1 MPRST
6 FAKALLTLG
15 VLVLLC
21 GTLWWMRFSILR
33 AAGNYLMPE
42 DPLQQVDAVYVLGGS
57 SLDRGREAA
66 RVMHG
71 GWSPMVYFTGGN
83 IPTALESIGVMRT
96 EAEVC
101 LQAAIQAGLPPE
113 QGHALRV
120 GTSTMEESQF
130 IRVHAKG
137 QGYKRILVI
146 SSRFHLRRIGRVF
159 REPFAQEGI
168 TVLLHGAP
176 SDQFD
181 EARWWQYEEGL
192 IMLNNEYA
200 KLLYYAWR
208 Y

>member
-1 MPRST
+1 MRRST
-6 FAKALLTLG
+6 LLKALLPLA

-21 GTLWWMRFSILR
+21 GTLWWMRFPILR
-33 AAGNYLMPE
+33 AAGQYLMPE
-42 DPLQQVDAVYVLGGS
+42 DPLQHVEAVYVLGGS

-66 RVMHG
+66 RVVRE
-71 GWSPMVYFTGGN
+71 GWSPVVYFTGGN

-96 EAEVC
+96 EAEIC
-101 LQAAIQAGLPPE
+101 LQAAIEAGLPPE
-113 QGHALRV
+113 QGQALRV

-137 QGYKRILVI
+137 HGYARIMVI
-146 SSRFHLRRIGRVF
+146 SSRFHLRRIGSVF
-159 REPFAQEGI
+159 QEPFAQEGI

-176 SDQFD
+176 SGQFD
-181 EARWWQYEEGL
+181 EARWWHYEEGL
-192 IMLNNEYA
+192 IMLNNEYV